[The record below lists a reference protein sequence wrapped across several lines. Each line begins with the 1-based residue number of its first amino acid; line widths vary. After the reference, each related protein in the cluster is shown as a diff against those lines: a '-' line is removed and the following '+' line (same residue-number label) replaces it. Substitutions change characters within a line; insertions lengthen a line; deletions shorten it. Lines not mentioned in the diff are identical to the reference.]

1 MAIHGIVDGDDFILL
16 SFADLFG
23 ILLVVDVPPVGLLL
37 TFELELLLGCWVLTE
52 GSRFLGVL
60 AAAFIFSGAALR
72 DFQA

>member
-52 GSRFLGVL
+52 GS
-60 AAAFIFSGAALR
+60 
-72 DFQA
+72 